1 MAVDDQRLT
10 GEAFWELY
18 ANKPY
23 ELVRGKTI
31 EVPLAGLSHGA
42 TCARVAGKLGAFV
55 DAHDLGDVVIDT
67 GFQLAADTICGPDV
81 AFMSQQKLATVT
93 ESDMYLPF
101 APDLAVEVVSPH
113 DAGVA
118 IQDRVDLY
126 LDAGTRLVWVMY
138 PEVRRV
144 MVYRADRSSKAIM
157 RDGILDGE
165 DVLPGLKIAVADL
178 FPQAPASTVE
188 ER

>member
-23 ELVRGKTI
+23 ELVRGRAV
-31 EVPLAGLSHGA
+31 EVPSVDDSHGA
-42 TCARVAGKLGAFV
+42 MCEGVAGELGAFV
-55 DAHDLGDVVIDT
+55 DEHDLGDVVIDT
-67 GFQLAADTICGPDV
+67 GFELSADTICGPDV

-101 APDLAVEVVSPH
+101 APDLAVEVVSP
-113 DAGVA
+113 DDTAVA
-118 IQDRVDLY
+118 VQDKVNLY
-126 LDAGTRLVWVMY
+126 LEAGTRLVWVVY
-138 PEVRRV
+138 PELQRV
-144 MVYRADRSSKAIM
+144 VVHRANRTSITVK
-157 RDGILDGE
+157 RDGLLDGE
-165 DVLPGLKIAVADL
+165 DVLPGLKIAVTDV